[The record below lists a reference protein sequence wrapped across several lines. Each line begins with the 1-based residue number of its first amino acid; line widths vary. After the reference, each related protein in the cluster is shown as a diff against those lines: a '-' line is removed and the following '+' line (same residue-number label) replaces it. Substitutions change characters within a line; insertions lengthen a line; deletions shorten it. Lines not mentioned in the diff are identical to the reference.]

1 MTQVYKYEQFTS
13 AFTLNAVKMLKEAV
27 DNPSG
32 GQWATDA
39 YAMCL
44 MVWKGGP
51 AVPRERESLAGR
63 VNYYAH
69 VLLWI

>member
-1 MTQVYKYEQFTS
+1 MIQVFKYEEFIS
-13 AFTLNAVKMLKEAV
+13 VFTLNAVKMLKKAV

-44 MVWKGGP
+44 WVWEADRP
-51 AVPRERESLAGR
+51 CQESEKA
-63 VNYYAH
+63 
-69 VLLWI
+69 